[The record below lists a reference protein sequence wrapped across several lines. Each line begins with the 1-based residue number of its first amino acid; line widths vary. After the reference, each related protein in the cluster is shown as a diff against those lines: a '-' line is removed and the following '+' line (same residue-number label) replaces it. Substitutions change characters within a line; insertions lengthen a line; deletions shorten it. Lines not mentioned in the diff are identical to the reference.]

1 MSRYLDGGEMP
12 VVRVDFSKSRC
23 RALRRLNHTYQVVD
37 RRGSAARYF
46 NQFLREKCSSWRDNT
61 TRTYA
66 GHLDRFGSWLLAK
79 KIEVFGVD
87 GDLLDEFA
95 LCLASNRSLR
105 PQTCIDALGAIQR
118 FMHWAVDKHPDLFE
132 EFEHQSPVAL
142 YASAETRQTLLPH
155 KNSGEPRFIQ
165 NWAADKFIAE
175 LGLDAAHGPRNQLLA
190 RLMREAGLR
199 VSEATSFPLSALP
212 DLQRYGESVI
222 VSICGKG
229 GRVRFVVIPW
239 SLHKDLLE
247 YASLERKNILEHF
260 RPRCMPQQLFLSAQ
274 GEALSTARVQA
285 IFRATS
291 KRAGL
296 KATPH
301 QLRHTFATYYYLE
314 HKDLAGLNKLLGHAL
329 LETTQIYVGFEKL
342 AVHSDELRRQLIDW
356 ERPIESRNLPS

>member
-1 MSRYLDGGEMP
+1 MP

-23 RALRRLNHTYQVVD
+23 RALHRLNHTYQVVD
-37 RRGSAARYF
+37 RRGNAARYF
-46 NQFLREKCSSWRDNT
+46 NQFLRERCSSWRDNT

-66 GHLDRFGSWLLAK
+66 GHLDRFGSWLIARKAYIL
-79 KIEVFGVD
+79 GVD

-95 LCLASNRSLR
+95 LSLASNRSLR
-105 PQTCIDALGAIQR
+105 PQTCIDALGAVQR
-118 FMHWAVDKHPDLFE
+118 FMHWAVDKYPDLFD
-132 EFEHQSPVAL
+132 EFEHQSPAAL

-155 KNSGEPRFIQ
+155 KISGEPRFIQ

-175 LGLDAAHGPRNQLLA
+175 LGLDSAHGPRNQLLA

-212 DLQRYGESVI
+212 NLQRFGESAI
-222 VSICGKG
+222 VSISGKG
-229 GRVRFVVIPW
+229 GKVRFVVFPW

-247 YASLERKNILEHF
+247 YARLERQYILERV
-260 RPRCMPQQLFLSAQ
+260 RPRRMPEQLFLGAQ

-285 IFRATS
+285 IFRENS
-291 KRAGL
+291 KRTGV

-301 QLRHTFATYYYLE
+301 QFRHTFATYYYLE
-314 HKDLAGLNKLLGHAL
+314 HKDLTGLNKLLGHAL

-356 ERPIESRNLPS
+356 ERPSESKDLPS